1 MANTTVS
8 ADTLTNDAKKMNRMG
23 ALDHNQDD
31 VLLQIVIY
39 HEYVLSGTFV
49 GACSMKG
56 LDSLSNR
63 T

>member
-1 MANTTVS
+1 MMQNK
-8 ADTLTNDAKKMNRMG
+8 LNRMG